1 MHVSNSRGS
10 HLDTKSY
17 GHHSRGIKPQ
27 HRWKL
32 AIQFYQIPVTVT
44 NDQKQ
49 AFVISQLSMSGVWTQ
64 IDKFFSSDLY
74 KNMVTVNGLYPQLR
88 AHWGRTHF
96 QIWVVGR
103 THFSVAIWLQIL
115 TLAVA
120 GGWGL
125 LGPRDHLWFLVQ
137 WASSMRPWASLNSQ
151 GHLPRPLKE
160 PSDSTVG
167 LQQWCSITLLQQLG
181 ARHRFC
187 PHSQRRDYTKVWPQE
202 MGESLGI
209 ILGLVHNKDDIRYFK
224 LKKWMYWYIIAYYM
238 AIAVVLKYICSQNFQ
253 NC

>member
-1 MHVSNSRGS
+1 
-10 HLDTKSY
+10 
-17 GHHSRGIKPQ
+17 
-27 HRWKL
+27 
-32 AIQFYQIPVTVT
+32 
-44 NDQKQ
+44 
-49 AFVISQLSMSGVWTQ
+49 MSGVWTQ
-64 IDKFFSSDLY
+64 IDKFLFFGSY

-115 TLAVA
+115 TLA
-120 GGWGL
+120 GWRLEAPLRAQRPSVVPCPVGFFNAAMGFTEL
-125 LGPRDHLWFLVQ
+125 TG
-137 WASSMRPWASLNSQ
+137 ASAPGCWKS
-151 GHLPRPLKE
+151 

-202 MGESLGI
+202 MGI
-209 ILGLVHNKDDIRYFK
+209 IGYHLR
-224 LKKWMYWYIIAYYM
+224 A
-238 AIAVVLKYICSQNFQ
+238 CP
-253 NC
+253 